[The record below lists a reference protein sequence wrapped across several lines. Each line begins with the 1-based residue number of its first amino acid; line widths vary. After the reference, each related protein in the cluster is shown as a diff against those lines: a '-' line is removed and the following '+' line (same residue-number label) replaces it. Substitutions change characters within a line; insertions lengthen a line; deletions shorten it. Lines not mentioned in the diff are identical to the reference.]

1 MAVRPRVVP
10 VGARPTKKDNSMKP
24 RHVAASLA
32 VVALLG
38 APFGWAASPAIV
50 PAVDQQRVRRSGNW
64 QESRFRF
71 AKTASLQTGEN
82 GAALQFGF
90 EGTAVAVRLGGH
102 NVPAYGSPNLGQLVA
117 TIDGENRTVITP
129 RAEPRELLLA
139 TGLTPGTHQVR
150 LEHRHD
156 GDLTGCRVESF
167 HTWDDA
173 RGELRF
179 HVSGEKDSHLVDCRA
194 TVRQGDTVVR
204 SALVRNW
211 MTGQSSLTGLPPATA
226 YSLEIQ
232 ATGWKTPRN
241 ILFEIRPGETTE
253 LAPIYLRRDPATVI
267 QRFRFP
273 RLNQPAI
280 GRPSE
285 TFRARFLAYNAKIDE
300 VRLTRT
306 VGGAVISRSA
316 SFEEDEDAAYYY
328 DRELVVTLPDDVPP
342 GCYDLT
348 VLTSGQRS
356 GLCRSPGSV
365 HVSERYPTDPTFV
378 TFGHLDTSAQYQAE
392 YLERLVKVINL
403 LAPDMVLCSNAC
415 NPAYVSGAFAG
426 LDMPYV
432 INFGN
437 HQFPGHESWYGDP
450 VGLVDYGPHVSV
462 LNFGY
467 PWHDN
472 RSKAEALLGSRPN
485 TAIRV
490 INAFEANAPFSLLD
504 KYQVRMI
511 HDGHGTGKKVTDFG
525 ATPTRR
531 IGKSNSESFRVVRFR
546 NNRVESC
553 TYNDHETAPIPFAR
567 NSDSPLSVSFR
578 HSNDGTR
585 STNTAT
591 VTNRLA
597 EAYSNGRVT
606 CLMPAGRY
614 EIQGGRL
621 ESQVLSDDGRFHV
634 LSVRVDMPANGEV
647 SVDVQP
653 RE

>member
-1 MAVRPRVVP
+1 M
-10 VGARPTKKDNSMKP
+10 KKIS
-24 RHVAASLA
+24 HVLAALA
-32 VVALLG
+32 IVALG
-38 APFGWAASPAIV
+38 AALGWAAPGSTSV
-50 PAVDQQRVRRSGNW
+50 PAVDQQQVRRLGKW

-71 AKTASLQTGEN
+71 AKAASLQTAED
-82 GAALQFGF
+82 GAALEFEF
-90 EGTAVAVRLGGH
+90 EGTSVAVRLGAH
-102 NVPAYGSPNLGQLVA
+102 NVPAYGRPNLGQLVV
-117 TIDGENRTVITP
+117 TIDGESRQVITP
-129 RAEPRELLLA
+129 RSQPRELLLA
-139 TGLTPGTHQVR
+139 TGLTPGTHQLR
-150 LEHRHD
+150 MEHRRD
-156 GDLTGCRVESF
+156 GDLSGCRVESF
-167 HTWDDA
+167 HTWDDS
-173 RGELRF
+173 RGTLQF
-179 HVSGEKDSHLVDCRA
+179 HVSGEKNSHLVDCRA
-194 TVRQGDTVVR
+194 TVRQADTTIVR
-204 SALVRNW
+204 TALVRNW
-211 MTGQSSLTGLPPATA
+211 LTGQSSLTGLPPGTG

-232 ATGWKTPRN
+232 AAGWKTPR
-241 ILFEIRPGETTE
+241 IVSFEIRPGETTE
-253 LAPIYLRRDPATVI
+253 LSPIYLRREPATVI

-280 GRPSE
+280 GRPGE
-285 TFRARFLAYNAKIDE
+285 TFRARFLGFDTKIDE
-300 VRLTRT
+300 VRLTRK
-306 VGGAVISRSA
+306 VGGAVISRAA

-328 DRELVVTLPDDVPP
+328 DRELVVTLPDDMPP
-342 GCYDLT
+342 GRYDLSVQIT
-348 VLTSGQRS
+348 GGQRT

-365 HVSERYPTDPTFV
+365 YVVQRYPTDPTFV

-392 YLERLVKVINL
+392 YLERLVKVINV

-467 PWHDN
+467 PWHSN
-472 RSKAEALLGSRPN
+472 RSKAEALLGTRPN

-511 HDGHGTGKKVTDFG
+511 HDGHGIGKKVTDFG

-553 TYNDHETAPIPFAR
+553 TYNDHETAPIPFLR

-578 HSNDGTR
+578 HPNDGSRT
-585 STNTAT
+585 TNTAT

-606 CLMPAGRY
+606 CIVPAGRY

-621 ESQVLSDDGRFHV
+621 ESQALSDDGRFHV
-634 LSVRVDMPANGEV
+634 LSVRLDIPANGKA
-647 SVDVQP
+647 SIDIQP